1 MKIII
6 IGNGKVGYTLAEQL
20 CMADHDLTI
29 IDQQPFALQR
39 ADNNLDVLCISGNGT
54 SVRTLMEAGARESD
68 LLIAVTSSDEVNIVC
83 CLLAKKLG
91 AKHTIARIRDPEYSA
106 DAPLLQ
112 REIGL
117 DMIINPEQ
125 AAAMEIS
132 RIFRYPSATGV
143 DTFAHGKVEMVGF
156 SIEADD
162 KITGVPLRVFDQ
174 QHPNRT
180 LMCAVQRGEEVII
193 PNGDFIPQPNDTAYM
208 IGNPLELKRY
218 FHLMGRPMTR
228 IKDVV
233 ILGGS
238 RISTY
243 LTWELSKLD
252 IHVRIVEKNLE
263 KCERLSERLPNAL
276 IIHGDGTNNEII
288 EAENLFKSDAF
299 VSLTDRDED
308 NLLMALNAIHAGV
321 PNVAAKMT
329 RPNYIDL
336 AKDVGLDS
344 IISPKD
350 LTANIISSYVRSMT
364 NSEGSVVERLYRLL
378 NNQMEAVEFTATTS
392 TRFLNTA
399 LKNLKL
405 KRGLLIAAIVR
416 GNEAIIPNGNDM
428 ILENDRVIVV
438 ARSLFLEDFNDILKD
453 K

>member
-20 CMADHDLTI
+20 SMANHDLTI
-29 IDQQPFALQR
+29 IDQHMTALQR
-39 ADNNLDVLCISGNGT
+39 ADSTLDVMCTSGNGA
-54 SVRTLMEAGARESD
+54 SIRTLMEAGARQAD
-68 LLIAVTSSDEVNIVC
+68 LVIAVTNYDEVNIVC

-106 DAPLLQ
+106 DAPLLKQ
-112 REIGL
+112 EIGL

-143 DTFAHGKVEMVGF
+143 DTFARGQVEMVGF
-156 SIEADD
+156 VIEKDD
-162 KITGVPLRVFDQ
+162 EIVGIPLYEFNRL
-174 QHPNRT
+174 HPNRT
-180 LMCAVQRGEEVII
+180 LMCAVQREQTVII
-193 PNGDFIPQPNDTAYM
+193 PDGSFVPQAEDTAYM
-208 IGNPLELKRY
+208 IGNPLELQRC
-218 FHLMGRPMTR
+218 FSQMGRPMTHV
-228 IKDVV
+228 KNVA

-238 RISTY
+238 RIATY
-243 LTWELSKLD
+243 LTWELAKSD
-252 IHVRIVEKNLE
+252 MHVRIIEKDLN
-263 KCERLSERLPNAL
+263 KCEHLSEFLPNAL
-276 IIHGDGTNNEII
+276 IIHGDGTDNDVLEG
-288 EAENLFKSDAF
+288 ENIFKADAF

-329 RPNYIDL
+329 RPNYIEL

-350 LTANIISSYVRSMT
+350 LTANIISSYVRSFS
-364 NSEGSVVERLYRLL
+364 NSEGSAVERLYKLL
-378 NNQMEAVEFTATTS
+378 DNQMEAVEFTATAA
-392 TRFLNTA
+392 TRFLNIA
-399 LKNLKL
+399 LKDLKL
-405 KRGLLIAAIVR
+405 KKGLLIAAIVR
-416 GNEAIIPNGNDM
+416 GDNAIIPNGNDM
-428 ILENDRVIVV
+428 ILEGDRVIVV
-438 ARSLFLEDFNDILKD
+438 ARSLFLDDLNDILK

>member
-20 CMADHDLTI
+20 SLANHDLI
-29 IDQQPFALQR
+29 VVDQHGTALQR
-39 ADNNLDVLCISGNGT
+39 ADSNLDVMCVAGNGA
-54 SVRTLMEAGARESD
+54 SIRTLMEAGAGQAD
-68 LLIAVTSSDEVNIVC
+68 LVIAVTNYDEVNIVC

-91 AKHTIARIRDPEYSA
+91 AGHTIARIRDPEYSA

-143 DTFAHGKVEMVGF
+143 DTFARGEVEMVGF
-156 SIEADD
+156 SIEQDD
-162 KITGVPLRVFDQ
+162 AITGMPLHEFNRL
-174 QHPNRT
+174 HPHRT
-180 LMCAVQRGEEVII
+180 LICAVQRGQEIII
-193 PNGDFIPQPNDTAYM
+193 PDGNFIPQTDDTGYL
-208 IGNPLELKRY
+208 IGNPLELRRT
-218 FHLMGRPMTR
+218 FQLMGRPMTR
-228 IKDVV
+228 IKTVA

-238 RISTY
+238 RIATY
-243 LTWELSKLD
+243 LSWQLAKSD
-252 IHVRIVEKNLE
+252 MHVRIIEKNRD
-263 KCERLSERLPNAL
+263 KCERLSELLPNAQ
-276 IIHGDGTNNEII
+276 IIHGDGTDNEVLQSESI
-288 EAENLFKSDAF
+288 FQSDAF

-329 RPNYIDL
+329 RPNYIGL

-350 LTANIISSYVRSMT
+350 LTSNIISSYVRSFS
-364 NSEGSVVERLYRLL
+364 NSEGSAVERLYKLL
-378 NNQMEAVEFTATTS
+378 DGQMEAVEFTATHA

-399 LKNLKL
+399 LKDLRLK
-405 KRGLLIAAIVR
+405 KGLLIAAIVR
-416 GNEAIIPNGNDM
+416 GEEAIIPNGNDM

-438 ARSLFLEDFNDILKD
+438 ARSLFLDDLNDILKN
-453 K
+453 

>member
-20 CMADHDLTI
+20 SMENHDLTI
-29 IDQQPFALQR
+29 IDQRSPALQR
-39 ADNNLDVLCISGNGT
+39 ADGTLDVMCIAGNGA
-54 SVRTLMEAGARESD
+54 SVRTLMEAGARKAD
-68 LLIAVTSSDEVNIVC
+68 LVIAVTNYDEVNIVC

-106 DAPLLQ
+106 DGPLLR

-117 DMIINPEQ
+117 DLIINPEF
-125 AAAMEIS
+125 AAATEIS
-132 RIFRYPSATGV
+132 RIFRYPSASGV
-143 DTFAHGKVEMVGF
+143 DTFARGEVEMVGF
-156 SIEADD
+156 NIEKHDE
-162 KITGVPLRVFDQ
+162 IIGVPLYEFNRL
-174 QHPNRT
+174 HPNRT
-180 LMCAVQRGEEVII
+180 LMCAVQRGHDVII
-193 PNGDFIPQPNDTAYM
+193 PNGDFIPLEDDTAYM
-208 IGNPLELKRY
+208 IGTPAELRRC
-218 FHLMGRPMTR
+218 FQLMGRPMTR
-228 IKDVV
+228 IKDVT

-238 RISTY
+238 RIATY
-243 LTWELSKLD
+243 LTWELSKSD
-252 IHVRIVEKNLE
+252 MRIRILEKDRA
-263 KCERLSERLPNAL
+263 KCERLSEQLPQAL
-276 IIHGDGTNNEII
+276 IIHGDGTDNTVLES
-288 EAENLFKSDAF
+288 ENVFKTDAF

-350 LTANIISSYVRSMT
+350 LTANLISSYIRAIT
-364 NSEGSVVERLYRLL
+364 NSEGSAVERLYRLL
-378 NNQMEAVEFTATTS
+378 DGKMEAVEFTATAA
-392 TRFLNTA
+392 TRFLNIT
-399 LKNLKL
+399 LKDLKL
-405 KRGLLIAAIVR
+405 KKGLLIAAIVR
-416 GNEAIIPNGNDM
+416 GDEAIIPNGNDM

-438 ARSLFLEDFNDILKD
+438 ARSLFLDDLNDILK

>member
-20 CMADHDLTI
+20 SMADHDLTI
-29 IDQQPFALQR
+29 IDQQSPALQR
-39 ADNNLDVLCISGNGT
+39 ADSNLDVMCVAGNGA
-54 SVRTLMEAGARESD
+54 SIRTLMEAGARTAD
-68 LLIAVTSSDEVNIVC
+68 LVIAVTNFDEVNIVC

-117 DMIINPEQ
+117 DMIINPEH

-143 DTFAHGKVEMVGF
+143 DTFARGEVEMVGF
-156 SIEADD
+156 TIEEHDE
-162 KITGVPLRVFDQ
+162 IVGMPLYEFNRI
-174 QHPNRT
+174 HPNRT
-180 LMCAVQRGEEVII
+180 LMCAVQREREVII
-193 PNGDFIPQPNDTAYM
+193 PNGDFIPKVDDTAYM
-208 IGNPLELKRY
+208 IGNPLELKRC
-218 FHLMGRPMTR
+218 FQLMGRPMSR
-228 IKDVV
+228 VKDVA

-238 RISTY
+238 RIATY
-243 LTWELSKLD
+243 LTWELSKTD
-252 IHVRIVEKNLE
+252 MHVRIIEKDLA
-263 KCERLSERLPNAL
+263 KCERLSEMLPNAL
-276 IIHGDGTNNEII
+276 IIHGDGTNNEVL
-288 EAENLFKSDAF
+288 EGENIFKSDAF

-350 LTANIISSYVRSMT
+350 LTANIISSYVRSFS
-364 NSEGSVVERLYRLL
+364 NSEGSAVERLYKLL
-378 NNQMEAVEFTATTS
+378 DNKMEAVEFTATGA
-392 TRFLNTA
+392 TRFLNIM
-399 LKNLKL
+399 LKDLKL
-405 KRGLLIAAIVR
+405 KKGLLIAAIVR
-416 GNEAIIPNGNDM
+416 GDEAIIPNGNDM
-428 ILENDRVIVV
+428 ILEGDRVIVV
-438 ARSLFLEDFNDILKD
+438 ARSLFLDDLNDILKD
-453 K
+453 